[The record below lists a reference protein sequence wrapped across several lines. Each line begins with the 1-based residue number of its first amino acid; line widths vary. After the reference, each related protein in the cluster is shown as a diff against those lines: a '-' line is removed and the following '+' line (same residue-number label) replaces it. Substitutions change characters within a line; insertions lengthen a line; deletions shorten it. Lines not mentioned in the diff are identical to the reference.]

1 MAKKSTAPSSETT
14 EKKKKEYKLDL
25 FGQTLPALYKCD
37 FGFYD
42 RCSEE
47 ERKEISPLILMRW
60 VSLGDNQTVAPELVN
75 SFVNQGFWQLSKFPE
90 LQWKLLCMVASE
102 ISRNRT
108 PRHTWMMPKKKKS
121 TTPLLDAYLIQ
132 MHPMLSDM
140 EINILK
146 QKLDGEESVKDLVR
160 QFGGSDKEIKDA
172 VKEYRDIYGSKS
184 A

>member
-1 MAKKSTAPSSETT
+1 MAKKSTEKSTETT

-37 FGFYD
+37 FDFYA
-42 RCSEE
+42 RCTED

-60 VSLGDNQTVAPELVN
+60 VSLAEGYQSVAPELVN
-75 SFVNQGFWQLSKFPE
+75 SFINEGFWQLSKHPE
-90 LQWKLLCMVASE
+90 LQWKQLCMVASE
-102 ISRNRT
+102 ISTRT
-108 PRHTWMMPKKKKS
+108 PRHKWMMPKKKKS
-121 TTPLLDAYLIQ
+121 STPLLDDYLIR

-140 EINILK
+140 EIDIIK
-146 QKLDGEESVKDLVR
+146 QKFEGEEDIKELVR
-160 QFGGSDKEIKDA
+160 QFGGTDKEIKDA